1 MSSRYRL
8 TYPYKGS
15 IYRSKEKKRAVR
27 ECYKDFKKLTGHNEG
42 LFIVTDIDKK
52 TEYKYK
58 VNKKNKQKGGNNKLT
73 IPNSNKM
80 YNIINNTSNPFSKKE
95 NNEFINLNNN
105 LDLKLSDNNEIT
117 KDKIEEIINN
127 KLEPIKKQLFVI
139 AERIDN
145 KFI

>member
-15 IYRSKEKKRAVR
+15 IYRSKNKKRAVR

-42 LFIVTDIDKK
+42 LFIVTDIDKN

-58 VNKKNKQKGGNNKLT
+58 VNRKNKQTGGNNKIT
-73 IPNSNKM
+73 IPDSNKM
-80 YNIINNTSNPFSKKE
+80 LNIINNTSNPFSKKD
-95 NNEFINLNNN
+95 NNQLINLNNN
-105 LDLKLSDNNEIT
+105 LDLNLSDNNELT
-117 KDKIEEIINN
+117 KDKIEEIINY
-127 KLEPIKKQLFVI
+127 KLEPIKKQLVEI